1 MDEKTAL
8 EFLTVIIKRWR
19 ERKPTT
25 TYAIIGALTWLA
37 TCEILGKAALLLAIP
52 AFLVFFINVMK
63 EV

>member
-1 MDEKTAL
+1 MDEKQAL
-8 EFLTVIIKRWR
+8 ELITDIIKRWR

-37 TCEILGKAALLLAIP
+37 TCEILGKAALILAIP

>member
-8 EFLTVIIKRWR
+8 ELLTAIMSKWR
-19 ERKPTT
+19 QRKPTT

-37 TCEILGKAALLLAIP
+37 TCWIIGKAALLLAIP
-52 AFLVFFINVMK
+52 AFLLVLAKIM

>member
-8 EFLTVIIKRWR
+8 ELLTAIVNKWR
-19 ERKPTT
+19 QRKPTT

-37 TCEILGKAALLLAIP
+37 TCWIIGKAALLLAIP
-52 AFLVFFINVMK
+52 AFLLVLAKIM

>member
-8 EFLTVIIKRWR
+8 ELITDIIKRWR

-37 TCEILGKAALLLAIP
+37 TCWIIGKAALLLAIP
-52 AFLVFFINVMK
+52 AFLLALAKIM